1 MNTKSNF
8 EIIRQEI
15 AVKLHLVATI
25 LAIPVAIVSGYRI
38 FIMDIKPHFILDVL
52 IAIILVISYYYRSK
66 IEYNKLMLFLLGYV
80 LILGTVT
87 LLTFGLFGFGFMT
100 MFFSVVI
107 TTTLFGI
114 RYGLA
119 ATGLAVI
126 ITVLIILGVHF
137 QWIYFD
143 TDFNFLAYSIYHWI
157 VQGIAFTCILLMTV
171 LTHGSIYSR
180 FEEVNK
186 NLAESDSRFNLAL
199 ETVDEAVWELGLK
212 NNKTFV
218 SNKTFVNNKFFE
230 IMHFASKDLSTNLE
244 SWKNQIHYKDLP
256 MVEDVINKHI
266 EGSLTNI
273 DIEYRIKDISGGY
286 HWISTRGK
294 IVERDSNG
302 NPSRVIGTHR
312 DIGPRK
318 HMENL
323 IKESEEKYRN
333 LFMNA
338 NDAILLVAN
347 GYIIDSNLSSADL
360 FGLGRDE
367 LIGKKI
373 IHLCPLYQTGG
384 GESRSRLDTLFR
396 ELIKNGSL
404 KVEWEFKRSDD
415 KVVETSMGLNVISGF
430 ENPVFQLIITDI
442 SELKR
447 FEEAKLNAI
456 VEAEERERL
465 KLAGNLHDD
474 VGPLL
479 SSLNMYL
486 SLLGRNQSVN
496 VVDYIPEMQGILKEA
511 ISSIREISNNFSPH
525 NLKHFGLIPALNQF
539 LESFGNLIDIRFN
552 QNIENTRFPTIVE
565 ISCFRIIKELINNSL
580 KHSKATIVTLE
591 IFHENKKLQ
600 IAYHDNGT
608 GFDLEKTISS
618 QHKGMGLLNILNRLT
633 AIKANYEMNSI
644 PGEGFKFKMN
654 IIVNGKQ

>member
-1 MNTKSNF
+1 MDIKSNF
-8 EIIRQEI
+8 ETIRLEI
-15 AVKLHLVATI
+15 ANKLHLVATI

-38 FIMDIKPHFILDVL
+38 FIMEPELHFFLDIL
-52 IAIILVISYYYRSK
+52 IAVILIITYYFRSK

-114 RYGLA
+114 RYGLV

-126 ITVLIILGVHF
+126 ITAFVILGVHF

-143 TDFNFLAYSIYHWI
+143 SDFNSLSYSIYHWL

-171 LTHGSIYSR
+171 LTHGSIYRR

-186 NLAESDSRFNLAL
+186 NLAESDSRYNLAL
-199 ETVDEAVWELGLK
+199 ETVEEAVWELGLK
-212 NNKTFV
+212 DNKTFV

-230 IMHFASKDLSTNLE
+230 IMHFASKDLATNLE
-244 SWKNQIHYKDLP
+244 TWKRQIHDNDLP
-256 MVEDVINKHI
+256 LVEDAINKHI
-266 EGSLTNI
+266 MGSLTNI
-273 DIEYRIKDISGGY
+273 DIEYRIKDLSGGY
-286 HWISTRGK
+286 QWISTRGK
-294 IVERDSNG
+294 IVDRDSNG
-302 NPSRVIGTHR
+302 KPSRVIGTHR

-318 HMENL
+318 NMENIL
-323 IKESEEKYRN
+323 KESEEKYRN

-347 GYIIDSNLSSADL
+347 EYIIDSNLSSADL
-360 FGLGRDE
+360 FGFSRDE

-373 IHLCPLYQTGG
+373 HHLCPVFQTGG
-384 GESRSRLDTLFR
+384 GDSRSSLDTLFR
-396 ELIKNGSL
+396 ELIQNRSL
-404 KVEWEFKRSDD
+404 KVEWEFKRSDE
-415 KVVETSMGLNVISGF
+415 KVVETSMGLNVIAGF

-442 SELKR
+442 SERKR

-486 SLLGRNQSVN
+486 SLLGRSKPGNR
-496 VVDYIPEMQGILKEA
+496 VDHIPEMQHILKDA

-525 NLKHFGLIPALNQF
+525 NLRHFGLIPALTPF
-539 LESFGNLIDIRFN
+539 IESFCNLIDIEFN
-552 QNIENTRFPTIVE
+552 QNVDKTRFPTIVE
-565 ISCFRIIKELINNSL
+565 ISCFRIIKELLNNSL
-580 KHSKATIVTLE
+580 KHSKATIVILE
-591 IFHENKKLQ
+591 IFYEDKKLQ
-600 IAYHDNGT
+600 IEYHDNGI

-633 AIKANYEMNSI
+633 AIKANYDMKSI
-644 PGEGFKFKMN
+644 HGKGFRFKMN
-654 IIVNGKQ
+654 LIVEKL